1 MRHRAAQDR
10 GVQHALGVLVVD
22 IGAAPAQQA
31 QILEALD
38 GFADRLHLR

>member
-10 GVQHALGVLVVD
+10 GVQHALGMLVVD
-22 IGAAPAQQA
+22 IGAASAQQA

-38 GFADRLHLR
+38 GLSDRFHLR